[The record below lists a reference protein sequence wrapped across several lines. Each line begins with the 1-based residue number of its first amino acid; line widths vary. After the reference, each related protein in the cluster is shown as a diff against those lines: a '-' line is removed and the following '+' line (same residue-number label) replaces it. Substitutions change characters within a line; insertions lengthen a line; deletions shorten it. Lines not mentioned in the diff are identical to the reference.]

1 MSLFSTRS
9 NHSDSPHIRKKNEKV
24 CGGEYIYE
32 KARPFLPKYAS
43 AWPRSRFR
51 RQSQKQA
58 VNDSLVRKLAAWLA
72 QCWEELRSGGED
84 REKNA
89 FTDCYASDLC
99 KGLKFTTLRETGG
112 ADGSGKRRREL

>member
-1 MSLFSTRS
+1 MQREDGRGGRRPSLRFFSSLS
-9 NHSDSPHIRKKNEKV
+9 NYSDSPHIRKKKNEKV

-58 VNDSLVRKLAAWLA
+58 VNDSLVRKLDP
-72 QCWEELRSGGED
+72 Q
-84 REKNA
+84 
-89 FTDCYASDLC
+89 
-99 KGLKFTTLRETGG
+99 
-112 ADGSGKRRREL
+112 